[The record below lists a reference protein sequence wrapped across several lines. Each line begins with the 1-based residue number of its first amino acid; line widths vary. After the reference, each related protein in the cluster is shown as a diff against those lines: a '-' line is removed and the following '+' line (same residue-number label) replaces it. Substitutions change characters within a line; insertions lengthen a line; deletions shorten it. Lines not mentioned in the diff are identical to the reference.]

1 MGVITCE
8 QLGPVGIEAIKK
20 LDKMVTRI
28 KIPANP
34 PVFFCESCV
43 LTKQIRHIS
52 HKPGNRETKALAMV
66 HTDLIGSI
74 TPMGYDGSKYCFFL
88 TDDARTSLLLHVL
101 P

>member
-1 MGVITCE
+1 
-8 QLGPVGIEAIKK
+8 
-20 LDKMVTRI
+20 MVTRI

-88 TDDARTSLLLHVL
+88 TDDARMSLLLHVL